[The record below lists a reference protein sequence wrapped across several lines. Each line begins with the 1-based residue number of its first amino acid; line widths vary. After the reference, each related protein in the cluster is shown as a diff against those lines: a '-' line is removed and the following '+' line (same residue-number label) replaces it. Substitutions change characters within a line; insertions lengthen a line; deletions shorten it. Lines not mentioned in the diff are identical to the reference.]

1 MIKLFKR
8 LKFVDYLLIIICL
21 LVVIFQVQLE
31 LEIPEY
37 MKSITA
43 AIQTPGST
51 VNDVLKEG
59 GMMLIC
65 AFGALILAIF
75 NHFIMAYVSSKF
87 SRDLRAEIYDK
98 VMSFSSKEIKKFRTS
113 SLITRTTNDIGQI
126 SMLISMGMTLMMR
139 APIMVILA
147 LSKILGKGWQ
157 WSLLTFGGVL
167 IVVIMNACLI
177 TLVLPKFKIIQTLI
191 DNINELTRENLTG
204 IRVIRAF
211 NAEKFQENKF
221 EKGNQELTDLSL
233 FTQKTLTII
242 SPVMMT
248 IMHFL
253 NVGIYLIGATLINN
267 AVMGN
272 KLTLF
277 TNMVVFSGY
286 AIQVITSFMMLAMI
300 FIMFPRSEVSARR
313 INEVLAE
320 SSSITDGEF
329 DKDTK
334 SKGVVEFRNVWFQYP
349 DGDEPVLEDINFK
362 ANKGDT
368 VAIIG
373 STGSGKSTL
382 ALLIPRFYDVTGG
395 EVLIDGINVK
405 DYKLE
410 TLHNKMGYVPQRAV
424 MFQGTVKSNV
434 AYGDS
439 DKPSPS
445 DAKIHDALEVGQA
458 MEFVSKM
465 DKGIDSYI
473 ARGGTNVSGGQKQR
487 LAISRAIA
495 RDPEI
500 YIFDDSFSAL
510 DYKTDLK
517 LRKELKKYTK
527 DATSII
533 IAQRIGTIM
542 NANLIIVLDKGKCV
556 GQGTHKELMKNC
568 KVYQEIAYSQLSK
581 EELENE

>member
-43 AIQTPGST
+43 SIQTPGST
-51 VNDVLKEG
+51 VNAVLREG
-59 GMMLIC
+59 VMMLVC

-87 SRDLRAEIYDK
+87 SRDLRAEVYDK

-126 SMLISMGMTLMMR
+126 RMLIGMGMTLMMR
-139 APIMVILA
+139 APVMVILA

-300 FIMFPRSEVSARR
+300 FIMIPRSEVSARR
-313 INEVLAE
+313 INEVLDE
-320 SSSITDGEF
+320 SSSINDGEF
-329 DKDTK
+329 NDKTETE
-334 SKGVVEFRNVWFQYP
+334 GVVAFRNVWFQYP
-349 DGDEPVLEDINFK
+349 DGDEPVLQDISFK

-465 DKGIDSYI
+465 DKGVDSYI

-527 DATSII
+527 EATSII

>member
-1 MIKLFKR
+1 MIKLFR
-8 LKFVDYLLIIICL
+8 KFKLQDYLLIL
-21 LVVIFQVQLE
+21 LCFIVVIVQVHLE
-31 LEIPEY
+31 LQIPEY
-37 MKSITA
+37 MTSITTI
-43 AIQTPGST
+43 IQTPGSE
-51 VNDVLKEG
+51 VAQVLDKG
-59 GMMLIC
+59 KMMLLC
-65 AFGALILAIF
+65 AFASLLLAIF
-75 NHFIMAYVSSKF
+75 NHFITAYVSSKF
-87 SRDLRAEIYDK
+87 ARDLRTEVYDK
-98 VMSFSSKEIKKFRTS
+98 VIDFSTKEIKKFRTS

-126 SMLISMGMTLMMR
+126 RMLIGMGMTLMMR

-147 LSKILGKGWQ
+147 LSKIVGKGWE
-157 WSLLTFGGVL
+157 WSLVTLAGVL
-167 IVVIMNACLI
+167 IVIIMNVTLI
-177 TLVLPKFKIIQTLI
+177 TIVLPKFKIIQTLI

-221 EKGNQELTDLSL
+221 EKGNTELNNLSL

-253 NVGIYLIGATLINN
+253 TVGIYVIGANLINN

-277 TNMVVFSGY
+277 SNMVVFSSY
-286 AIQVITSFMMLAMI
+286 SMQVITSFMMLAVI
-300 FIMFPRSEVSARR
+300 FIMVPRSEVSARR

-434 AYGDS
+434 AYGS
-439 DKPSPS
+439 TDKKPPT
-445 DAKIHDALEVGQA
+445 DDMINKALEVGQA

-465 DKGIDSYI
+465 DDGVDSYI

-517 LRKELKKYTK
+517 LRKELKKHTK
-527 DATSII
+527 ESTNII

-542 NANLIIVLDKGKCV
+542 NADLIIVLDKGKCV

-568 KVYQEIAYSQLSK
+568 SVYQEIAYSQLSK

>member
-51 VNDVLKEG
+51 VNAVLREG
-59 GMMLIC
+59 GMMLVC

-87 SRDLRAEIYDK
+87 SRDLRAEVYDK

-126 SMLISMGMTLMMR
+126 RMLIGMGMTLMMR
-139 APIMVILA
+139 APVMVILA

-300 FIMFPRSEVSARR
+300 FIMIPRSEVSARR
-313 INEVLAE
+313 INEVLDE
-320 SSSITDGEF
+320 SSSINDGEF
-329 DKDTK
+329 NDKTETE
-334 SKGVVEFRNVWFQYP
+334 GVVEFRNVWFQYP
-349 DGDEPVLEDINFK
+349 DGDEPVLQDISFK

-465 DKGIDSYI
+465 DKGVDSYI

-527 DATSII
+527 EATSII

>member
-43 AIQTPGST
+43 SIQTPGST
-51 VNDVLKEG
+51 VNAVLREG
-59 GMMLIC
+59 VMMLVC

-87 SRDLRAEIYDK
+87 SRDLRAEVYDK

-126 SMLISMGMTLMMR
+126 RMLIGMGMTLMMR
-139 APIMVILA
+139 APVMVILA

-300 FIMFPRSEVSARR
+300 FIMIPRSEVSARR
-313 INEVLAE
+313 INEVLDE
-320 SSSITDGEF
+320 SSSINDGEF
-329 DKDTK
+329 NDKTETE
-334 SKGVVEFRNVWFQYP
+334 GVVEFRNVWFQYP
-349 DGDEPVLEDINFK
+349 DGDEPVLQDISFK

-465 DKGIDSYI
+465 DKGVDSYI

-527 DATSII
+527 EATSII